1 MSSPLASFAATSAAK
16 ASSKYSFRKR
26 NNDYEYY
33 ELDEETQSKKKVF
46 FHFISILFY

>member
-16 ASSKYSFRKR
+16 ASSKYSFQKR
-26 NNDYEYY
+26 NNDYD